1 MKGLLKK
8 DLAIL
13 FCNKAML
20 IAAIIVLAAVAFMGS
35 GGGQFIM
42 SYMAIFVPMVINS
55 TISYDDMD
63 NGMEYLM
70 TLPVT
75 RRQYVYSKYVFSAGA
90 GFLCWI
96 FSCVMGTL
104 SNVIHGNQ
112 GEPEEWLF
120 LCLISLGL
128 LIFISSL
135 IIPVQLKF
143 GAEKAKIAMLLI
155 MVGVS
160 GVTWFFINIK
170 KVMFPGS
177 MNLLSFLNDNPF
189 VFAGIVL
196 LFVLAVFFIS
206 MFVSVRIFEK
216 KEW

>member
-13 FCNKAML
+13 FCNRAML
-20 IAAIIVLAAVAFMGS
+20 VAAIIVLAAVAFMGR
-35 GGGQFIM
+35 GGGQFII
-42 SYMAIFVPMVINS
+42 SYMAIFVPMVING

-63 NGMEYLM
+63 HGMAYIM

-75 RRQYVYSKYVFSAGA
+75 RRQYVYSKYVFSAGV

-104 SNVIHGNQ
+104 SNLMHGSK
-112 GEPEEWLF
+112 GEPGEWLF
-120 LCLISLGL
+120 LCLMSLGI
-128 LIFISSL
+128 LIFVSSL

-155 MVGVS
+155 MVGVA
-160 GVTWFFINIK
+160 GATWLCINIK
-170 KVMFPGS
+170 KAVFPGS

-196 LFVLAVFFIS
+196 LSALAAFVLSV
-206 MFVSVRIFEK
+206 FVSIRIFEK

>member
-20 IAAIIVLAAVAFMGS
+20 TAALIVLAGVAFLGE

-42 SYMAIFVPMVINS
+42 AYMAIFVPMVTNS
-55 TISYDDMD
+55 TISYDDTD
-63 NGMEYLM
+63 HGMAYLM

-104 SNVIHGNQ
+104 SNLMHGSKE
-112 GEPEEWLF
+112 EPGEWLF
-120 LCLISLGL
+120 LCLMSLGI
-128 LIFISSL
+128 LIFTSGL

-155 MVGVS
+155 MVGIA
-160 GVTWFFINIK
+160 GVTGFFISIK
-170 KVMFPGS
+170 KAVFPES
-177 MNLLSFLNDNPF
+177 MQLLSFLNDNPF

-196 LFVLAVFFIS
+196 LFALASVFIS
-206 MFVSVRIFEK
+206 LFVSIRIFEK

>member
-20 IAAIIVLAAVAFMGS
+20 TAALIVLAGVAFLGE

-42 SYMAIFVPMVINS
+42 AYMAIFVPMVING

-75 RRQYVYSKYVFSAGA
+75 RRQYVYSKYVFSAGV

-104 SNVIHGNQ
+104 SNLMHGSK
-112 GEPEEWLF
+112 GEPGEWLF
-120 LCLISLGL
+120 LCLMSLGI
-128 LIFISSL
+128 LIFVSSL

-143 GAEKAKIAMLLI
+143 GAEKAKIAMLLVMI
-155 MVGVS
+155 GVS
-160 GVTWFFINIK
+160 GATWLCINIK
-170 KVMFPGS
+170 KVIFPGS

-196 LFVLAVFFIS
+196 LFALASVFIS
-206 MFVSVRIFEK
+206 LFVSIRIFEK

>member
-8 DLAIL
+8 DLSIL

-96 FSCVMGTL
+96 PVL
-104 SNVIHGNQ
+104 W
-112 GEPEEWLF
+112 E
-120 LCLISLGL
+120 LCL
-128 LIFISSL
+128 
-135 IIPVQLKF
+135 
-143 GAEKAKIAMLLI
+143 M
-155 MVGVS
+155 
-160 GVTWFFINIK
+160 
-170 KVMFPGS
+170 
-177 MNLLSFLNDNPF
+177 
-189 VFAGIVL
+189 
-196 LFVLAVFFIS
+196 
-206 MFVSVRIFEK
+206 
-216 KEW
+216 